1 MKSPRLKSD
10 TDRSQ
15 VDSLILAAVSN
26 DRSAL
31 EKLARICL
39 PRVRRTVIFSYG
51 SGPNCE
57 DLVQTAMIRI
67 FTRLESFRFEA
78 SFFIWVDRITIN
90 IVRDS
95 FKKRKFLLFFED
107 VTQLEV
113 SEEST
118 PARPDEEVEKHRLL
132 RRLSMHFASISPNRR
147 LPLVLSLYQGYTVP
161 EIAALLDLSFDTAKM
176 RLRRG
181 RSDLL
186 KRIKKDAYCAEAIR
200 ELSR

>member
-1 MKSPRLKSD
+1 MKSPRTKSD

-67 FTRLESFRFEA
+67 FTRLKSFRFEA

-118 PARPDEEVEKHRLL
+118 PARPDDEVEKHRLL
-132 RRLSMHFASISPNRR
+132 RRLSRHFASISPNRR

-186 KRIKKDAYCAEAIR
+186 KRIKRDAYCAEAIR

>member
-1 MKSPRLKSD
+1 MTSPRPRSD
-10 TDRSQ
+10 IDRSQ
-15 VDSLILAAVSN
+15 VNLLISAAVSK
-26 DRSAL
+26 DRSAM

-57 DLVQTAMIRI
+57 DLVQTAMTRI

-95 FKKRKFLLFFED
+95 FKKQKFLFFFED
-107 VTQLEV
+107 VTQLETDR
-113 SEEST
+113 EFT

-132 RRLSMHFASISPNRR
+132 KRLSRHFASISPKRR

-161 EIAALLDLSFDTAKM
+161 EIAALLDVSFDTAKM

-186 KRIKKDAYCAEAIR
+186 KRIKHDAYCAEAIR
-200 ELSR
+200 ELSQ

>member
-1 MKSPRLKSD
+1 MTTPRPKSD
-10 TDRSQ
+10 IDRSQ
-15 VDSLILAAVSN
+15 VNSLISAAVSD
-26 DRSAL
+26 DRSAM

-39 PRVRRTVIFSYG
+39 PRVRRTVAFTYG
-51 SGPNCE
+51 GGPNCE
-57 DLVQTAMIRI
+57 DLVQLAMTRI

-78 SFFIWVDRITIN
+78 SFFIWVDRITVN

-113 SEEST
+113 ERESM
-118 PARPDEEVEKHRLL
+118 PARPDEEMEKYRLFE
-132 RRLSMHFASISPNRR
+132 RLSRHFAAISPNRR
-147 LPLVLSLYQGYTVP
+147 VPLILSLYQGYTVP
-161 EIAALLDLSFDTAKM
+161 EIAALLDVSFDTAKM

>member
-1 MKSPRLKSD
+1 MMKSPGAKSD
-10 TDRSQ
+10 TDRSK

-39 PRVRRTVIFSYG
+39 PRVRRTVTFSYG
-51 SGPNCE
+51 GGQNCE

-67 FTRLESFRFEA
+67 FSRLESFRFEA

-113 SEEST
+113 EREPM
-118 PARPDEEVEKHRLL
+118 PARPDEEMEKFRLFE
-132 RRLSMHFASISPNRR
+132 RLSRHFAAISPNRR
-147 LPLVLSLYQGYTVP
+147 MPLVLSLYQGYTVP
-161 EIAALLDLSFDTAKM
+161 EIAALLDVSFDTAKM

-186 KRIKKDAYCAEAIR
+186 KRIKNDLY
-200 ELSR
+200 